1 MKPRSKKVKFDAS
14 WLALLP
20 ADKRGD
26 YRFMYEVARVVK
38 RRGIKRG
45 DLAAVSELIHSL
57 NAKPRCS

>member
-38 RRGIKRG
+38 RRRIRRSDVQK
-45 DLAAVSELIHSL
+45 VSNVVKEIS
-57 NAKPRCS
+57 NIV

>member
-26 YRFMYEVARVVK
+26 YRFMHEVARVVK
-38 RRGIKRG
+38 RRGIKRNN
-45 DLAAVSELIHSL
+45 LYAIQSVIQEIT
-57 NAKPRCS
+57 CI